1 MTIKHAKKS
10 RLNIQIANDTRR
22 RMYCCYLLTE
32 ESLVLC
38 VREREPRKHITVYCA
53 VLPNTKKLSLPNKVF
68 LMCHRRKDCWTIV
81 SSAKEDFFFFIF
93 HSFYFFFISRLLT
106 WAGLTPASKCVY
118 TLISARVY
126 IESYGNSASFW
137 FIVRYTSL

>member
-93 HSFYFFFISRLLT
+93 HSFYFFLSLACLL
-106 WAGLTPASKCVY
+106 GPVSLPLLNVCIHLY
-118 TLISARVY
+118 LHVY
-126 IESYGNSASFW
+126 I
-137 FIVRYTSL
+137 